1 MNSETRACQNCK
13 QNFVIEPEDFKFYEK
28 VNVPPPTWC
37 PECQLKRRL
46 LFRNEHNLYK
56 RKESIDGKE
65 VISTFSSDKKIQVYE
80 QDYWLSDKWEPL
92 NYGKDYDFLKP
103 FLEQFNELL
112 KDVPYTALLNINAVN
127 SEYCNYTFGNKN
139 CYLIF
144 GGDFNED
151 CAYGTFNM
159 YSKNSFDLYW
169 VNKCE
174 LCYEGIDSENCYK
187 IFWGMYIKDSI
198 DSTFLYNCSNVNNS
212 IGCVNLRN
220 KSNCIFNVQYTK
232 EEFEKRIEEMDFGS
246 YKNIQ
251 EFKEKFKDFSIKYP
265 RRYAEI
271 IKSTGV
277 VGHNIHNAKNCQ
289 NCFDVY
295 ENMEEGKNLLIA
307 GWELKDSRNS
317 DHVGH
322 KAELMYE
329 FMGGGGGASKIFFS
343 YFCFSSHSLQY
354 SFNCRASSNLFG
366 CVSLKNKSY
375 CILNK
380 QYAKEEYET
389 LVPKIIKHMNDM
401 PYIDQK
407 GRIYKYGE
415 FFPPELSPFAYN
427 ETIAQE
433 YFPLTK
439 DEAIKKGYSWK
450 DPEPRNYTITLKT
463 EDIPDHI
470 KDVKDSILNDIIQC
484 AHHELG
490 HSVSKCNEQ
499 CTEAY
504 RIIPQELDFLRK
516 MNLPLPRLCPNC
528 RHYQRIKQRNP
539 LKLWKRKCQCAGAKS
554 ENQVYTNTIA
564 HEHGNN
570 RCDNNFETT
579 YAPERPEIVYCEKC
593 YLKEVV

>member
-220 KSNCIFNVQYTK
+220 KSNCIF
-232 EEFEKRIEEMDFGS
+232 
-246 YKNIQ
+246 
-251 EFKEKFKDFSIKYP
+251 
-265 RRYAEI
+265 
-271 IKSTGV
+271 
-277 VGHNIHNAKNCQ
+277 
-289 NCFDVY
+289 DVY

-415 FFPPELSPFAYN
+415 FFPPELSPFSYN

-554 ENQVYTNTIA
+554 ENQVYANTIA

>member
-1 MNSETRACQNCK
+1 MVRRMN
-13 QNFVIEPEDFKFYEK
+13 
-28 VNVPPPTWC
+28 
-37 PECQLKRRL
+37 
-46 LFRNEHNLYK
+46 FRNERTLYN
-56 RKESIDGKE
+56 RKCDLCKKE
-65 VISTFSSDKKIQVYE
+65 IISMYDKNHIAPVYCY
-80 QDYWLSDKWEPL
+80 DCWHSDKWNPMD
-92 NYGKDYDFLKP
+92 YGNEYDLKITFFEQIKNLVQKVP
-103 FLEQFNELL
+103 CLALEGYKN
-112 KDVPYTALLNINAVN
+112 TNATYSNFTWLSKNVYLSPSTLS
-127 SEYCNYTFGNKN
+127 SENV
-139 CYLIF
+139 
-144 GGDFNED
+144 
-151 CAYGTFNM
+151 A
-159 YSKNSFDLYW
+159 YSKAIYYARDIFESYRFNYS
-169 VNKCE
+169 E
-174 LCYEGIDSENCYK
+174 LAYEGINGQKNSRVKFLQNSYECLDSY
-187 IFWGMYIKDSI
+187 
-198 DSTFLYNCSNVNNS
+198 FLYD
-212 IGCVNLRN
+212 CV
-220 KSNCIFNVQYTK
+220 
-232 EEFEKRIEEMDFGS
+232 
-246 YKNIQ
+246 
-251 EFKEKFKDFSIKYP
+251 
-265 RRYAEI
+265 
-271 IKSTGV
+271 
-277 VGHNIHNAKNCQ
+277 NCQ
-289 NCFDVY
+289 NCF
-295 ENMEEGKNLLIA
+295 M
-307 GWELKDSRNS
+307 
-317 DHVGH
+317 
-322 KAELMYE
+322 
-329 FMGGGGGASKIFFS
+329 
-343 YFCFSSHSLQY
+343 
-354 SFNCRASSNLFG
+354 SSNLRHQKYVFRNKKLAKEEYEQKMREIDFGSYEQIVDLIKEYESAKLSSVRKFIDSKNVTNVTGDSITNSKNSIQCFNIEKCEDVKYFFQGLEIKDGMDLTGAGGPAEILYEGVNVGYQDTNILFCLNSYIGCIELKYDNQCSNSQYIFG
-366 CVSLKNKSY
+366 CVGLRNKQY